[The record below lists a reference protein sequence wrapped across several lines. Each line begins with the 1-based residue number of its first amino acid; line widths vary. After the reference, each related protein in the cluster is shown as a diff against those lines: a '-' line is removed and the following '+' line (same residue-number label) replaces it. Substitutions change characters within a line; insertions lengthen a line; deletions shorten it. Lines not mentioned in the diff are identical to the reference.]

1 MIWASENIFNHLLF
15 YLVESPGHDDADPE
29 AWDHEDNHS
38 VADSDGREDCNAN
51 KPEPKE
57 HIDLL
62 IDDIESKNAKTIMN
76 GHGSRRTVLV
86 KSTLGHLMLIV
97 NIPHQN

>member
-1 MIWASENIFNHLLF
+1 MGGAAQDVLNHLLVN
-15 YLVESPGHDDADPE
+15 LVESPGHDDTDPE
-29 AWDHEDNHS
+29 AGDHEDNHS
-38 VADSDGREDCNAN
+38 VDDSYGREDCNAS

>member
-1 MIWASENIFNHLLF
+1 MIRASENVFNHLLVN
-15 YLVESPGHDDADPE
+15 LVESPGHDDADPE
-29 AWDHEDNHS
+29 ARDNEDNHS
-38 VADSDGREDCNAN
+38 IADSDCGEDGNTN